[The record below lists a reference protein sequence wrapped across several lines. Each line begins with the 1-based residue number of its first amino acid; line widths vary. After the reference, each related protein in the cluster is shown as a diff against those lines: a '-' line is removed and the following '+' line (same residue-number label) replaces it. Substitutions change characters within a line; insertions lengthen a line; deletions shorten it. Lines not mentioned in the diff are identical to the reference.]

1 MNTTVVVTGVGG
13 PAGRAGASYFVGRGY
28 RVIGTDVRDVALEG
42 VRFRAV
48 PLARDPGFPA
58 ALLELAVAERAGLV
72 VPTVTEELPVVAR
85 LRPELRERG
94 IAAAISDPAGADVA
108 NDKLL
113 TAQALQQ
120 AGLAAPATL
129 PGSVAGAEA
138 ARRLAWPLL
147 SKPRFGRG
155 GRGVLV
161 HRTPAD
167 LARLGADEVVWQA
180 FLPGEEF
187 DVNLYAERD
196 GRVPA
201 AVVLRK
207 TGLKEGEV
215 GNATGVERVDRPD
228 VAALAAAAARA
239 LRLEGPLDM
248 DVRTGLDGRPAVLE
262 INARLGANV
271 LTAREVLDALDDAWR
286 NGRCA

>member
-1 MNTTVVVTGVGG
+1 MKTTVLVTGVGG
-13 PAGRAGASYFVGRGY
+13 PAGRAGAAYFAGRGY
-28 RVIGTDVRDVALEG
+28 RVVGTDVREVESAAT
-42 VRFRAV
+42 RFRLV
-48 PLARDPGFPA
+48 PLARDPGYPS
-58 ALLELAVAERAGLV
+58 ALVDLAVAELATLV

-85 LRPELRERG
+85 IRPLLRERG
-94 IAAAISDPAGADVA
+94 IAVAISDAAGVDIA

-113 TAQALQQ
+113 TAQVLAR
-120 AGLAAPATL
+120 AGVAAPATW
-129 PGSVAGAEA
+129 PGTMSGVEA
-138 ARRLAWPLL
+138 AQRLTWPLL

-161 HRTPAD
+161 HRRLAD
-167 LARLGADEVVWQA
+167 LERVGADEVVWQA

-187 DVNLYAERD
+187 DVNLFAERD
-196 GRVPA
+196 GRVPV

-228 VAALAAAAARA
+228 IAALAAAAVRA
-239 LRLEGPLDM
+239 LRLEGPLDV
-248 DVRTGLDGRPAVLE
+248 DVRAGLDGKPSVLE

-271 LTAREVLDALDDAWR
+271 LTAREVLDTLDDAWR

>member
-1 MNTTVVVTGVGG
+1 VTATVLVTGVGG
-13 PAGRAGASYFVGRGY
+13 PAGRAAATYFAERGY
-28 RVIGTDVRDVALEG
+28 RVVGTDVREVASAATHFHL
-42 VRFRAV
+42 V
-48 PLARDPGFPA
+48 PMARDPAYPA
-58 ALLELAVAERAGLV
+58 ALVDLAEAESATLV
-72 VPTVTEELPVVAR
+72 VPTVTEELPIVAR
-85 LRPELRERG
+85 LRPLLSERG
-94 IAAAISDPAGADVA
+94 IGVAVSQPAGVDIA

-113 TAQALQQ
+113 TAQGLAT
-120 AGLAAPATL
+120 AGVAAPATWPGSL
-129 PGSVAGAEA
+129 PGVEA
-138 ARRLAWPLL
+138 ARRLAWPML

-161 HRTPAD
+161 HRTLAD
-167 LARLGADEVVWQA
+167 LARVGPDEVVWQA

-187 DVNLYAERD
+187 DVNLFVERD

-207 TGLKEGEV
+207 TGLKEGLV
-215 GNATGVERVDRPD
+215 GNATGVERVDRPE
-228 VAALAAAAARA
+228 LASLATAAARV
-239 LRLEGPLDM
+239 LRLDGPLDV
-248 DVRTGLDGRPAVLE
+248 DLRVGLDGAPAVLE

>member
-1 MNTTVVVTGVGG
+1 MNATVLVTGVGG
-13 PAGRAGASYFVGRGY
+13 PAGRAGAAYFVERGY
-28 RVIGTDVRDVALEG
+28 RVIGTDVREVASAATE
-42 VRFRAV
+42 FRLV
-48 PLARDPGFPA
+48 PMARDPAYPS
-58 ALLELAVAERAGLV
+58 ALVDLAVAGRASLV
-72 VPTVTEELPVVAR
+72 VPTVTEELPVVSR
-85 LRPELRERG
+85 IRPVLRERG
-94 IAAAISDPAGADVA
+94 IAAAVSEPAGIDVA

-113 TAQALQQ
+113 TAQALAR
-120 AGLAAPATL
+120 AGVAAPATF
-129 PGSVAGAEA
+129 PGTMTGVEA
-138 ARRLAWPLL
+138 ARQLALPLL

-161 HRTPAD
+161 HRTLAD
-167 LARLGADEVVWQA
+167 LARIGAEEVVWQA

-187 DVNLYAERD
+187 DVNLFLERD

-215 GNATGVERVDRPD
+215 GNATGVERVHRPD
-228 VAALAAAAARA
+228 LAALAVAAARV
-239 LRLEGPLDM
+239 LRLEGPLDA
-248 DVRTGLDGRPAVLE
+248 DVRVGLDGRPAVLE
-262 INARLGANV
+262 LNARLGANV

>member
-1 MNTTVVVTGVGG
+1 MTATVLVTGVGG
-13 PAGRAGASYFVGRGY
+13 PAGRAGATYFSSRGY
-28 RVIGTDVRDVALEG
+28 RVVGTDVRDVESPAA
-42 VRFRAV
+42 VFRRV
-48 PLARDPGFPA
+48 PLARDPSFPD
-58 ALLELAVAERAGLV
+58 ALVELAVAERAALV
-72 VPTVTEELPVVAR
+72 VPTVTEELPIVAR
-85 LRPELRERG
+85 LRGRLRQRD
-94 IAAAISDPAGADVA
+94 IALAVSDPPGIDVA

-113 TAQALQQ
+113 TAQALSG
-120 AGLAAPATL
+120 AGVAAPASCPGTL
-129 PGSVAGAEA
+129 SGFEA
-138 ARRLAWPLL
+138 AQLLRLPML

-161 HRTPAD
+161 HRSLAD
-167 LARLGADEVVWQA
+167 FERVGGDEVVWQA

-196 GRVPA
+196 GRIPA

-207 TGLKEGEV
+207 TGLKEGLV
-215 GNATGVERVDRPD
+215 GNATGVERIDRPD

-262 INARLGANV
+262 INARIGANV

>member
-1 MNTTVVVTGVGG
+1 VTATVLVTGVGG
-13 PAGRAGASYFVGRGY
+13 PAGRAAASYFSGMGY
-28 RVIGTDVRDVALEG
+28 RVVGTDVREVASAATE
-42 VRFRAV
+42 FRLV
-48 PLARDPGFPA
+48 PLARDPAYPS
-58 ALLELAVAERAGLV
+58 ALVDLAVAERATLL
-72 VPTVTEELPVVAR
+72 VPTVTEELPVVSR
-85 LRPELRERG
+85 LRPVLRERKIG
-94 IAAAISDPAGADVA
+94 AAISEPAGADVA

-113 TAQALQQ
+113 TARALLE
-120 AGLAAPATL
+120 AGVAAPATW
-129 PGSVAGAEA
+129 PGSMAGPEA
-138 ARRLAWPLL
+138 ALRLAWPLL

-161 HRTPAD
+161 HRTLAD
-167 LARLGADEVVWQA
+167 LGRVGPDEVVWQA

-187 DVNLYAERD
+187 DVNLFVERD

-207 TGLKEGEV
+207 TGLREGEV

-228 VAALAAAAARA
+228 LATLAAAAARV
-239 LRLEGPLDM
+239 LRLEGPLDV
-248 DVRTGLDGRPAVLE
+248 DVRVGLDGRPAVLE
-262 INARLGANV
+262 VNARLGANV

>member
-1 MNTTVVVTGVGG
+1 MTATVLVTGVGG
-13 PAGRAGASYFVGRGY
+13 PAGRAGAAYFAGRGY
-28 RVIGTDVRDVALEG
+28 RVIVTDSREVASPAGE
-42 VRFRAV
+42 FRLV
-48 PLARDPGFPA
+48 PLARDSGFPA
-58 ALLELAVAERAGLV
+58 ALVDLAVAERATLV
-72 VPTVTEELPVVAR
+72 VPTVSEELPVVAR
-85 LRPELRERG
+85 LRPLLRERH
-94 IAAAISDPAGADVA
+94 IAVAISDPAGVDVA

-113 TAQALQQ
+113 TAQALTG
-120 AGLAAPATL
+120 AGVATPATC
-129 PGSVAGAEA
+129 PGSLSAVEA
-138 ARRLAWPLL
+138 ARLLTLPML
-147 SKPRFGRG
+147 SKPRVGRG

-161 HRTPAD
+161 HRTLAD
-167 LARLGADEVVWQA
+167 LERVGAGEVVWQA

-187 DVNLYAERD
+187 DVNLYVERD

-228 VAALAAAAARA
+228 VAALAAAAARV
-239 LRLEGPLDM
+239 LRLEGPLDV
-248 DVRTGLDGRPAVLE
+248 DVRFGLDGRPAVLE